1 MLDIFNTLDTERHQR
16 TIAFVVNFQQ
26 MPNLVVSLN
35 FADFAQLNDSSQKH
49 LKENLVYQ
57 T

>member
-35 FADFAQLNDSSQKH
+35 LADFAQLNDSLQKH
-49 LKENLVYQ
+49 LKENLVYE